1 VQGVVMAIH
10 LDGAALVQREAVP
23 SGRARGSS
31 GCADVAASY
40 FDLKNPASGYLWVS
54 GDCCWLG
61 VRVGFGSGVGF
72 ML

>member
-1 VQGVVMAIH
+1 VA
-10 LDGAALVQREAVP
+10 
-23 SGRARGSS
+23 RARGSS